1 MRSRARVPD
10 PREVARTAL
19 RPTIVLPFLI
29 VGFLTFFLVRAL
41 FEASAKPAPDVV
53 VRDRFDR
60 SVAEGWGPASYG
72 GSFVLSGTKSDYT
85 VTAGA
90 GVMAVPGAGVARR
103 ALVQDALVRDADLS
117 FRVGLESPPT
127 GGGSFVYGVLRQN
140 AGVGEYRAKIRFAPT
155 GAVYIGMT
163 AIEGDRERPLGEEFR
178 VPELSYSIGS
188 MLNIRCRIEG
198 AEPATIRLKVWST
211 DQPEPVGWNL
221 RADDNGIGLD
231 QPGSLG
237 VQGYASRTTSTF
249 PVRFLFDDL
258 EARSLPDSAAG
269 PASPAASERPSPS

>member
-1 MRSRARVPD
+1 M
-10 PREVARTAL
+10 ARTAL

-41 FEASAKPAPDVV
+41 FEASTQPTPDVV

-60 SVAEGWGPASYG
+60 NVAEGWGAASFG
-72 GSFVLSGTKSDYT
+72 GPFVLSGTKSDYT

-103 ALVQDALVRDADLS
+103 ALVRDALVRDADLS
-117 FRVGLESPPT
+117 FRIGLESAPT

-163 AIEGDRERPLGEEFR
+163 AIEGERERPLGEESR
-178 VPELSYSIGS
+178 VPELSYSFGS
-188 MLNIRCRIEG
+188 MVNVRCRIEG
-198 AEPATIRLKVWST
+198 TKPATIRLKVWST

-221 RADDNGIGLD
+221 RTQDSGIGLD

-237 VQGYASRTTSTF
+237 IQVYASRTTSAF

-258 EARSLPDSAAG
+258 EARSLPDPAAG
-269 PASPAASERPSPS
+269 AGSPAAGEHPSTSRP